1 MEKTKKIRR
10 KAFKKTPLDIV
21 LTVINIV
28 VLTFMCLLVIYPFW
42 TIIVQSLMTDQEII
56 ANSLALWTWHPQ
68 FSGFTT
74 IFTNPVYNFSR
85 AFLNSVIVTVV
96 DTVYQLAITTCTAY
110 TLSRK
115 NLPGKKIL
123 LFYFVFTMYFGGGL
137 VPYYLVISELGLRNK
152 LAVMIVPAFISVY
165 NMLIIRSYFVGFP
178 KELEEAACI
187 DGANKLQI
195 FLGIVI
201 PLSGAILATIALF
214 IAIGQWNNWYTAM
227 LFITD
232 LEKRPMAYALQ
243 VIIERSKG
251 TSSDIGGQ
259 IQVVGK
265 SIQYA
270 AIVVTI
276 LPVMIVYPF
285 FQKYFVKGVMIGSLK
300 D

>member
-1 MEKTKKIRR
+1 MAKLSLKKKR
-10 KAFKKTPLDIV
+10 AFKKTPLDV
-21 LTVINIV
+21 ALTAINIV
-28 VLTFMCLLVIYPFW
+28 VLTGMCFMVIYPFW
-42 TIIVQSLMTDQEII
+42 TILVQSFMTDQEII
-56 ANSLALWTWHPQ
+56 GNSLALWTWHPQ
-68 FSGFTT
+68 ISGFKT

-96 DTVYQLAITTCTAY
+96 DTVYQLAITACTAY

-115 NLPGKKIL
+115 NLPGKKVL

-152 LAVMIVPAFISVY
+152 LAVMIIPSFISVY

-195 FLGIVI
+195 FIGIVI

-251 TSSDIGGQ
+251 TNSDIGGQ

-276 LPVMIVYPF
+276 IPVMIVYPF